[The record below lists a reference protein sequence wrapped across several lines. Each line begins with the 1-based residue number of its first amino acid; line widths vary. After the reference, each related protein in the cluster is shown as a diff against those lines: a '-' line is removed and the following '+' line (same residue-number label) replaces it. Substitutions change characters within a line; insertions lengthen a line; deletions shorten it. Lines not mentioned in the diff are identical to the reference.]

1 MEGVL
6 SHDARL
12 DAARATIDYLMG
24 RDDDEMARAVPN
36 CPGWTVY
43 NAAVHVGKVS
53 IAWEGMINS
62 SPDTPDAR
70 DKAYAVAF
78 EQPEGS
84 SVADLAAWAHSA
96 VDALDTDDLERA
108 CFFSMT
114 GGHGT
119 VALWGWHASSELA
132 VHRLDIADALGHSDV
147 LADDEAIDAT
157 MYAARFFLP
166 AMRRVTEVDPGSV
179 TMELVGHD
187 GAVAA
192 TAVLESDDGPD
203 VTVRGPADQVLLA
216 IWGRAHFGVEVTGGD
231 PAVWDA
237 WRELPSQAFQFG
249 TWD

>member
-1 MEGVL
+1 MDGVL
-6 SHDARL
+6 THQRRL

-24 RDDDEMARAVPN
+24 RDEDEMTRAVPN

-70 DKAYAVAF
+70 DRAYAVAF
-78 EQPEGS
+78 ERPEGS
-84 SVADLAAWAHSA
+84 PVADLAAWAHSA
-96 VDALDTDDLERA
+96 IDTLDTADLDRP

-132 VHRLDIADALGHSDV
+132 VHRLDIADALGHRDV
-147 LADDEAIDAT
+147 LPDDEAIDAT
-157 MYAARFFLP
+157 VYAGRFFLP
-166 AMRRVTEVDPGSV
+166 AMRRVTGVDPGSV
-179 TMELVGHD
+179 TMELVGAD
-187 GAVAA
+187 ASTVGIA
-192 TAVLESDDGPD
+192 TIDAESEDS
-203 VTVRGPADQVLLA
+203 VVVRGPADQVLRA
-216 IWGRAHFGVEVTGGD
+216 IWGRPHESVDVVAGETS
-231 PAVWDA
+231 VWDG
-237 WRELPSQAFQFG
+237 WRQLPSQAFQFG